1 MYAFQSGGSR
11 KPLHAMVAGA
21 VLCAAILFSISNR
34 EGMAMPHLYQMGA
47 ILCLTAAVYLAGRY
61 SLREYR
67 YEVILNGVINAVG
80 EEQYDLVITEI
91 VGKRQT
97 VVSRV
102 SLRDIDHAAVMVVS
116 RRSKAPSKEAPSK
129 EAPSKEAPSK
139 EAPSKEAASKEA
151 AAALCKGKRVFR
163 YENTPIS
170 PASCYIPVPEENS
183 VVIIPVDAR
192 MVEILKRQ

>member
-67 YEVILNGVINAVG
+67 YEVIPDGVINAVG

-129 EAPSKEAPSK
+129 EAA
-139 EAPSKEAASKEA
+139 SKEAASKEA